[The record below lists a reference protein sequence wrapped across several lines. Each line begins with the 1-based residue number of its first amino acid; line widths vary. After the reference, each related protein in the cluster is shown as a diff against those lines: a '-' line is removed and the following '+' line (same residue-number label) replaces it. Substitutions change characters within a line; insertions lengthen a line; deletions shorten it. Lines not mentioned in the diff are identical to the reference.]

1 MNLQEVRLALQQQLA
16 EKGIETPG
24 NVSLI
29 LLGHILHQDKAWVLT
44 HGEYLPT
51 LTENQT
57 LQSSLEKLLQGMPLP
72 YILGEWEFFGRRF
85 EVTPAVLIPRPET
98 ELLVERAVQ
107 FAAALDH
114 PRVVDV
120 GCGSGIIAVTLAKA
134 LPEAHILALDVSR
147 PALEIARLNA
157 VRHQVRLDL
166 LQADLLKPLSG
177 PFNLICANLPYIPT
191 AALDNLEVTHWE
203 PRLAL
208 DGGESG
214 LVIIS
219 RLLSQ
224 AQTRLAPGG
233 SLLLEIEATLGQK
246 SLTLANTAFPDA
258 KIQLFSDLAGKD
270 RLIQVQVP

>member
-1 MNLQEVRLALQQQLA
+1 M
-16 EKGIETPG
+16 
-24 NVSLI
+24 
-29 LLGHILHQDKAWVLT
+29 LGHILHQDKAWVLT
-44 HGEYLPT
+44 HGEYLLTP
-51 LTENQT
+51 TENQT

-120 GCGSGIIAVTLAKA
+120 GCGSGIIAVTLTKA

-147 PALEIARLNA
+147 PALEIARRNA

-246 SLTLANTAFPDA
+246 SLTLAKTAFPDA
-258 KIQLFSDLAGKD
+258 NVQLFSDLAGKD